1 MINQPKTLNEEI
13 ERIQKL
19 MSINEFVS
27 MSSDEQV
34 GTDVTGQLKDPNA
47 TSTTVPGQ
55 SNPPANPNTTSKP
68 TEMDPNQTLKSDNS
82 VPAQQSLSLKDYLNK
97 PISAVKDELVD
108 GTAVFNSQGYYGKGQ
123 SKPSAA
129 PSPAPV
135 SEGFDMSLFYVNPLL
150 FESVINEQTVQAT
163 AGNKYMVSKTNG
175 NVYRVN
181 GSGNISAIFQNN
193 NGTYTCI
200 GDCYNQTNM
209 SSRFTKTAQAAK
221 DGKSLPPYK
230 PTQKAAP
237 SQVNSGQAKVVT
249 DKDLVGETGLIQN
262 TLHSGTMGATLNIA
276 GIHRHGVK
284 GVVDA
289 LDGIVTSNDLRYV
302 QATLD
307 GMKNWFY
314 FNPNKKVYEPA
325 IIRFSELY
333 SEDEGGDNLLADVRS
348 VSTATDDTVKLK
360 QDIERNIFSQ
370 IKTPVPQGLKVP
382 AQPTTSQPAAKP
394 TTQVRPSGTGSVE
407 RT

>member
-27 MSSDEQV
+27 MSSDEQ
-34 GTDVTGQLKDPNA
+34 TQ
-47 TSTTVPGQ
+47 
-55 SNPPANPNTTSKP
+55 
-68 TEMDPNQTLKSDNS
+68 MDPNQLQNQPTSTTSPTSTGTETSGLKGNPTTTTDNPPPQPTNTPEPS
-82 VPAQQSLSLKDYLNK
+82 TQVTDFKSFIGQ
-97 PISAVKDELVD
+97 PISVVKDELID

-123 SKPSAA
+123 SKPSAT

-221 DGKSLPPYK
+221 DGKTLPPYK

-262 TLHSGTMGATLNIA
+262 TLHSGTLGATLNIA

-289 LDGIVTSNDLRYV
+289 LDGVVTSNDLRYV

-314 FNPNKKVYEPA
+314 FDPNKKVYEPA
-325 IIRFSELY
+325 IVRFSELY

-360 QDIERNIFSQ
+360 QDIEKNIFSQ
-370 IKTPVPQGLKVP
+370 IKTPVPQGLGKTP
-382 AQPTTSQPAAKP
+382 TQPVAAQPAAKP
-394 TTQVRPSGTGSVE
+394 TAQVRPSGTGSVE